1 MFHNC
6 KNTDMICYSSGRFIY
21 LLTDKVDE
29 SEKTTGPSGVEPS
42 M

>member
-6 KNTDMICYSSGRFIY
+6 KNIDMIWYSSGRFIY

-29 SEKTTGPSGVEPS
+29 PEKTTRPSGVVPS